1 MILKSKIFEN
11 QLHQQNFA
19 VSRVQQLCKLH
30 LYPDLGD
37 KRDWQHC
44 HCFMNIERHCLRGSK
59 N

>member
-11 QLHQQNFA
+11 QLYQQNFA

-37 KRDWQHC
+37 KRDMEALLL
-44 HCFMNIERHCLRGSK
+44 FYEYRKALFKRK
-59 N
+59 

>member
-11 QLHQQNFA
+11 QLHKQNFA

-37 KRDWQHC
+37 KRDMAALSL
-44 HCFMNIERHCLRGSK
+44 FYDYRKALFKRK
-59 N
+59 